1 MPCIFLSSLEYSVFI
16 RLATARNIRSSG
28 WRRRLSQLRE
38 ADCPKGAY
46 KRGVFMDHHEAIRL
60 RIRTIRESRGLTQQ
74 DIADLM
80 GISRDYYQKV
90 ESGVRTPNL
99 RFIGQF
105 GHAMGVSPGALLV
118 DVTPGD
124 ELLQKWPEGFRIL
137 QLAAEGPVWKR
148 EQLQRL
154 FEAVYGDQPEDDKN
168 PH

>member
-1 MPCIFLSSLEYSVFI
+1 
-16 RLATARNIRSSG
+16 
-28 WRRRLSQLRE
+28 
-38 ADCPKGAY
+38 
-46 KRGVFMDHHEAIRL
+46 MDHHEAIRL
-60 RIRTIRESRGLTQQ
+60 RIRTIRGSRGLTQQ

-90 ESGVRTPNL
+90 ESGARTPHL
-99 RFIGQF
+99 RFIDQF

-124 ELLQKWPEGFRIL
+124 ELLQKWPKGFRIL
-137 QLAAEGPVWKR
+137 QLAAEGPAWKR